1 MGSSFILGLIILKGP
16 DTLAVGNIS
25 VFITTKSFLKWK
37 MLYPKFK
44 FLSLI
49 IFYVASDSNVSVRK

>member
-1 MGSSFILGLIILKGP
+1 MEMGSSFILGLIILKGP

-37 MLYPKFK
+37 MLYPEILSS
-44 FLSLI
+44 FLNYILGG
-49 IFYVASDSNVSVRK
+49 FW